1 MQCCKG
7 VTKMD
12 KIYMN
17 QLSFYGYH
25 GVFPEENKL
34 GQRFLVDLVLELD
47 LQPAADRDDLNES
60 VDYGEIY
67 KSVKKIVEGDPV
79 KLVETIAKAICD
91 ELLQSFSKI
100 EACTVK
106 VIKPDPPIPGHYD
119 SVAVE
124 LRRSR

>member
-1 MQCCKG
+1 
-7 VTKMD
+7 MD

-25 GVFPEENKL
+25 GVFTEENTL
-34 GQRFLVDLVLELD
+34 GQRFLVDLILELD
-47 LQPAADRDDLNES
+47 LEKAAADDELKES

-67 KSVKKIVEGDPV
+67 KSVKKIVEGKPV

-91 ELLQSFSKI
+91 ELLNSYEKVV
-100 EACTVK
+100 ACTVK
-106 VIKPDPPIPGHYD
+106 VTKPDPPIPGHYQ

-124 LRRSR
+124 LKRGRNE

>member
-1 MQCCKG
+1 
-7 VTKMD
+7 MD

-17 QLSFYGYH
+17 QLFFYGYH

-47 LQPAADRDDLNES
+47 LQPAADSDDLNES

-67 KSVKKIVEGDPV
+67 KSVKKVVEGDPV
-79 KLVETIAKAICD
+79 KLVETIARGICD
-91 ELLQSFSKI
+91 ELFQSFNKI